1 MSRETRNRTKKTRNT
16 KNNKRKIKSRRAKIW
31 AKTEE
36 QKKLKVEKLE
46 IERKLINEKEE
57 IGIAREIANII
68 K

>member
-1 MSRETRNRTKKTRNT
+1 MSRETRNRTKKIRNT

-46 IERKLINEKEE
+46 IERKLINKKEE